1 MKKTSIAIGVILGS
15 ILLVQSCS
23 MFEPREPAEEDL
35 LDGPIE
41 GLNYAE
47 SRRFR
52 DGDITFNDEVFTIE
66 KGLGPLFV
74 TNSCV
79 SCHAGDGKGHMFASL
94 VRFGQSDETGNKYLH
109 LGGPQLQTRAIPG
122 YMPEVLPAGAPYAVF
137 TPPAVTG
144 LGLLEFVPDSY
155 LLATADPD
163 DKDGDGIS
171 GRVNWINIPSYV
183 QPRADAATQ
192 GGRYIGRFGKKAS
205 VYDLLQQTVDALAQD
220 MGINTVYNPIDVY
233 SGLEVDPELETIRVN
248 NLAFYLQTL
257 KEPTPRNQHDP
268 QVIAGK
274 ALFTQINCSSCHT
287 PTLKSGDA
295 PIAALANKEFHPYT
309 DLLLHDMG
317 PELDDGYTEGTAKSN
332 EWRTAP
338 LWGLGLSPDA
348 QGGRYFLMHDGRATS
363 IEQAIEMHGGEA
375 SSSREKYRN
384 LTASDKNNLIKFLE
398 SL

>member
-1 MKKTSIAIGVILGS
+1 MKKTNLALFAIMSL
-15 ILLVQSCS
+15 ILLGQACDK
-23 MFEPREPAEEDL
+23 FEPSEPAEEDL
-35 LDGPIE
+35 LDGPME
-41 GLNYAE
+41 DLTYEENQ
-47 SRRFR
+47 RFL
-52 DGDITFNDEVFTIE
+52 DGDRTFNDEVFTIE

-79 SCHAGDGKGHMFASL
+79 SCHAGDGKGHIFGSL
-94 VRFGQSDETGNKYLH
+94 IRFGQSDETGNKFLH

-122 YMPEVLPAGAPYAVF
+122 YQPEVLPPGAPYAVF

-155 LLATADPD
+155 LLATADPE

-171 GRVNWINIPSYV
+171 GRVNWIDVPDFV
-183 QPRADAATQ
+183 QPRLGSISQ
-192 GGRYIGRFGKKAS
+192 NGRYIGRFGKKAS

-220 MGINTVYNPIDVY
+220 IGIASVYNPIDVY
-233 SGLEVDPELETIRVN
+233 SGLEIDPEIETEKVN

-257 KEPTPRNQHDP
+257 KAPLPRNQDDDE
-268 QVIAGK
+268 VIAGK

-287 PTLKSGDA
+287 PTLKTGDA

-338 LWGLGLSPDA
+338 LWGLGLSPDS
-348 QGGRYFLMHDGRATS
+348 QGGRYFLMHDGRAKS

-375 SSSREKYRN
+375 ANSRDKYQK
-384 LTASDKNNLIKFLE
+384 LAKEDKNKLLKFLK